1 MGEKSRELAGLVQSG
16 AQKTGDLLDQG
27 LRSQEGIVLLGKLLD
42 LNSKRNKVISYLNDY
57 VGWSSQCIYLS
68 QIISKF

>member
-27 LRSQEGIVLLGKLLD
+27 LGSQEGIVLLGKLLN
-42 LNSKRNKVISYLNDY
+42 LNEK
-57 VGWSSQCIYLS
+57 
-68 QIISKF
+68 